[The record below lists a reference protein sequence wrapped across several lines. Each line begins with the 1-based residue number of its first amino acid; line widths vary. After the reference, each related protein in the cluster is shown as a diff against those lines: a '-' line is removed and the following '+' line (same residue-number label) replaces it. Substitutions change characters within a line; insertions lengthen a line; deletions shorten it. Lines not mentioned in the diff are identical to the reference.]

1 MKHSRPP
8 DLKSSWNVSLPF
20 AWITGPCKRTQLNQ
34 LLMDGPLESRLASYN
49 VTTSLQLVMKKE
61 NSSSPGE
68 NHQIQP
74 LSRKTSNLNHPGRGS
89 SVPGSLTMAG
99 DQQKVAVFYS
109 LYYVMSKSG
118 RFLKKDIQSF
128 LCQARN
134 SILLHSD
141 LNLNWHFW
149 LSTRFFCC
157 LKIIKSVRKWMLLF
171 YNCYKTVS

>member
-1 MKHSRPP
+1 
-8 DLKSSWNVSLPF
+8 
-20 AWITGPCKRTQLNQ
+20 
-34 LLMDGPLESRLASYN
+34 MDGPLESRLASYN

-109 LYYVMSKSG
+109 LYYVMSKCG
-118 RFLKKDIQSF
+118 RFLKKDIQYF
-128 LCQARN
+128 LCLARN
-134 SILLHSD
+134 NILLHSG
-141 LNLNWHFW
+141 LNPD
-149 LSTRFFCC
+149 
-157 LKIIKSVRKWMLLF
+157 
-171 YNCYKTVS
+171 

>member
-1 MKHSRPP
+1 
-8 DLKSSWNVSLPF
+8 
-20 AWITGPCKRTQLNQ
+20 
-34 LLMDGPLESRLASYN
+34 MDGSLESRLASYN

-109 LYYVMSKSG
+109 LYYVMSKCG
-118 RFLKKDIQSF
+118 RFLKKDIQYF
-128 LCQARN
+128 FCQARN
-134 SILLHSD
+134 SILSHSD
-141 LNLNWHFW
+141 LNPNFE
-149 LSTRFFCC
+149 SC
-157 LKIIKSVRKWMLLF
+157 SVFQTLLF
-171 YNCYKTVS
+171 HCSNKLF

>member
-1 MKHSRPP
+1 MASPLMVGIIP
-8 DLKSSWNVSLPF
+8 SLPLLLK
-20 AWITGPCKRTQLNQ
+20 GLRQ

-109 LYYVMSKSG
+109 LYYVMSKCG
-118 RFLKKDIQSF
+118 RFLKKDIQYF
-128 LCQARN
+128 FCQARN
-134 SILLHSD
+134 SILPHS
-141 LNLNWHFW
+141 L
-149 LSTRFFCC
+149 
-157 LKIIKSVRKWMLLF
+157 
-171 YNCYKTVS
+171 

>member
-1 MKHSRPP
+1 
-8 DLKSSWNVSLPF
+8 
-20 AWITGPCKRTQLNQ
+20 
-34 LLMDGPLESRLASYN
+34 MDGPLESRLASYN

-109 LYYVMSKSG
+109 LYYVMSKCGKFS
-118 RFLKKDIQSF
+118 K
-128 LCQARN
+128 
-134 SILLHSD
+134 
-141 LNLNWHFW
+141 
-149 LSTRFFCC
+149 
-157 LKIIKSVRKWMLLF
+157 KIIQYLSPSTLSIIPSTVDCKYLLF
-171 YNCYKTVS
+171 LQVLFFFRLKPKQYKTCQYM